1 MTEPE
6 PPSGPAGPA
15 RLAGPLPALRPLA
28 LARGTVDRST
38 ERRTDPAWFEARW
51 ADPGTRVLVIDDGQ
65 ALVRFSDADAEL
77 VLLPAAQAPEGPRYL
92 LGVDDDGRAYFSVTA
107 PPAASMEPAA
117 PGRTD
122 EPARA
127 APAGLRQVGRC
138 SGTGTPACSPTPW
151 PWPTGTPPTRTARAA
166 AR

>member
-6 PPSGPAGPA
+6 PPSGPAGPP
-15 RLAGPLPALRPLA
+15 GPLPALRPLA

-65 ALVRFSDADAEL
+65 ALVRFGDADAEL

-107 PPAASMEPAA
+107 PLP
-117 PGRTD
+117 
-122 EPARA
+122 
-127 APAGLRQVGRC
+127 
-138 SGTGTPACSPTPW
+138 
-151 PWPTGTPPTRTARAA
+151 PPTKPNPAS
-166 AR
+166 